1 MSGRPVTDETFE
13 QVRWLHAQGLSRN
26 EIARQLER
34 SGRTVSIISAK
45 LGLTYDRSATEE
57 ATRARMADLA
67 ERRAILAEEL
77 HTDAERL
84 SARMWQP
91 AKVFAFGGKDN
102 TYAEEYI
109 DEPPADAKK
118 SLMAAAGIAIDRSL
132 KLCPPQDDGGAE
144 AAKSMVGQMLTGL
157 TAVYCEQKAAQ
168 QAAEEQ
174 PADEGDGDAP

>member
-1 MSGRPVTDETFE
+1 MSGRPVTEETYE
-13 QVRWLHAQGLSRN
+13 EVRRLHAQGLCRN
-26 EIARQLER
+26 QIARELGR
-34 SGRTVSIISAK
+34 SGRTISIISAK
-45 LGLTYDRSATEE
+45 LGLSYNRAATEE

-84 SARMWQP
+84 SARMWEP

-102 TYAEEYI
+102 TYAEEHV

-132 KLCPPQDDGGAE
+132 KLCPAQDDGGAE

-157 TAVYCEQKAAQ
+157 TAVYREQ
-168 QAAEEQ
+168 QAAEQAAEE
-174 PADEGDGDAP
+174 PPVDEGDGDAP